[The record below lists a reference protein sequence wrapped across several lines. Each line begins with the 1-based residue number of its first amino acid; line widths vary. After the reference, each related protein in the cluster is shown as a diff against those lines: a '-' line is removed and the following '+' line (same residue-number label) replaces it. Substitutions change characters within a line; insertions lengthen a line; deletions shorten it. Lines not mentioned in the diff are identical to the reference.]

1 MLAVKLA
8 PTTAQ
13 IGVVWVVDWPCG
25 QKFSVLSP
33 TATDGAIS
41 ATRREATVSDSD
53 CGAGEFS
60 TESCEMCDAESDPTR
75 AQLNDQRRS

>member
-13 IGVVWVVDWPCG
+13 IGVVWVGDWPCG
-25 QKFSVLSP
+25 QNFPVLSP

-60 TESCEMCDAESDPTR
+60 TAGSQVIETESDSTGAPLH
-75 AQLNDQRRS
+75 AHRRS